1 MQRNS
6 LALVQGQGAGT
17 ATGRVV
23 LLGRAECWPAC
34 RSGGT
39 RGGLE
44 PVGGK
49 VERPATGTS
58 KSAVF
63 RRFVAA
69 TETALAELLA
79 APLGEL
85 DLVALMVNQAGP
97 ASPNSPGF

>member
-1 MQRNS
+1 MSRM
-6 LALVQGQGAGT
+6 LAGLSSRRYPT
-17 ATGRVV
+17 
-23 LLGRAECWPAC
+23 
-34 RSGGT
+34 
-39 RGGLE
+39 GLE

-49 VERPATGTS
+49 VERAATGIS

-97 ASPNSPGF
+97 ASLNSPGF

>member
-1 MQRNS
+1 M
-6 LALVQGQGAGT
+6 LAGLSSRRYPRRVGAG
-17 ATGRVV
+17 R
-23 LLGRAECWPAC
+23 RE
-34 RSGGT
+34 GGAA
-39 RGGLE
+39 RDRDKQ
-44 PVGGK
+44 VGGF
-49 VERPATGTS
+49 P
-58 KSAVF
+58 AVF